1 MVIADSPMSVN
12 RVSSLPRRA
21 GTVLV
26 VGLTAWA
33 ALAGSAWA
41 QSGAAGKPPTETV
54 KPAPKS
60 ERDISQWLTRLHE
73 ASRRRAY
80 MGTFVVTVGSEMAA
94 SKIWHVCDGTR
105 QVERIETLTGTPRT
119 TLRMNDEVMTFE
131 PGAKTVWVEKR
142 EAFRLFPDF
151 LNTPANHIA
160 DHYVARMVKS
170 DRIAGFE
177 ADVVDFAPKDQ
188 HRFGY
193 RIWSEKKTGLVI
205 KLQTLD
211 AAQSVLEQ
219 VAFTELQLNA
229 PITVE
234 TLSRQMAQTEG
245 YQVQPVVT
253 HKTTP
258 EQQGWSLKTDVLGFT
273 PAHCQSRAEPVN
285 GVAKGATG
293 VSSPSSAS
301 SAGSALGNTAAM
313 QCIYTDGLASVSLFV
328 EPFDPQRHGKE
339 KALSS
344 GATHSIAQRVG
355 KHWVTAMGEAPP
367 ATLRQLAA
375 AVETKP

>member
-1 MVIADSPMSVN
+1 MLFADSPMSVN
-12 RVSSLPRRA
+12 CVSSLPRRA
-21 GTVLV
+21 GKVLLF
-26 VGLTAWA
+26 GLAAWA
-33 ALAGSAWA
+33 ATAGGAWA
-41 QSGAAGKPPTETV
+41 QSATAAKATTDTT
-54 KPAPKS
+54 KPAARP

-119 TLRMNDEVMTFE
+119 TLRLNDEVMTFE
-131 PGAKTVWVEKR
+131 PGSRTVWVEKR

-160 DHYVARMVKS
+160 DHYVARSIKS

-177 ADVVDFAPKDQ
+177 ADVVDFAPKDH

-211 AAQSVLEQ
+211 AAQNVLEQ

-234 TLSRQMAQTEG
+234 TLSRHMTQTEG

-253 HKTTP
+253 HKATP
-258 EQQGWSLKTDVLGFT
+258 EQQGWTLKADVLGFT
-273 PAHCQSRAEPVN
+273 PAHCQSRAEPPN
-285 GVAKGATG
+285 GSGKGAAIPG
-293 VSSPSSAS
+293 AS
-301 SAGSALGNTAAM
+301 STGSALGNTAAM

-328 EPFDPQRHGKE
+328 ESFDPQRHGKE

-355 KHWVTAMGEAPP
+355 KHWVTAMGEAPT
-367 ATLRQLAA
+367 ATLRQLAS
-375 AVETKP
+375 AVEAKP

>member
-1 MVIADSPMSVN
+1 MPLSRRPSADGPVVDALMSVN
-12 RVSSLPRRA
+12 RHFFQRLRPGHCAGLLLAGLFSVS
-21 GTVLV
+21 
-26 VGLTAWA
+26 
-33 ALAGSAWA
+33 ALAQNTPTPRTPDAASAA
-41 QSGAAGKPPTETV
+41 RASV
-54 KPAPKS
+54 PA
-60 ERDISQWLTRLHE
+60 ERDIGQWLNRLHE

-131 PGAKTVWVEKR
+131 PGSRTVWVEKR
-142 EAFRLFPDF
+142 DAFRLFPDF

-160 DHYVARMVKS
+160 DHYVARGVKT

-177 ADVVDFAPKDQ
+177 ADVVDFSPKDQ

-205 KLQTLD
+205 KLQTID
-211 AAQSVLEQ
+211 ASQNVLEQ
-219 VAFTELQLNA
+219 VAFTELEFNA
-229 PITVE
+229 P
-234 TLSRQMAQTEG
+234 LSVDGLARHMNQTEG

-253 HKTTP
+253 HRVNP
-258 EQQGWSLKTDVLGFT
+258 EQQGWSLKGDVLGFS
-273 PAHCQSRAEPVN
+273 PAHCHSRSDAQS
-285 GVAKGATG
+285 
-293 VSSPSSAS
+293 
-301 SAGSALGNTAAM
+301 AAQAPM
-313 QCIYTDGLASVSLFV
+313 QCVFTDGMASVSLFV
-328 EPFDPQRHGKE
+328 EPFDPKKHVRDKML
-339 KALSS
+339 AS
-344 GATHSIAQRVG
+344 GATHSLALRVG

-375 AVETKP
+375 AVESRP

>member
-1 MVIADSPMSVN
+1 MSVN
-12 RVSSLPRRA
+12 HVYRLPRRA
-21 GTVLV
+21 RQMAVWMVL
-26 VGLTAWA
+26 GLA
-33 ALAGSAWA
+33 AQGAWA
-41 QSGAAGKPPTETV
+41 QSAPAATGPEAAR
-54 KPAPKS
+54 PAAKT
-60 ERDISQWLTRLHE
+60 ERDIGEWLNRLHE

-80 MGTFVVTVGSEMAA
+80 VGTFVVTVGSEMAA

-131 PGAKTVWVEKR
+131 PDSKTVWVEKR

-160 DHYVARMVKS
+160 DHYVARSIKT
-170 DRIAGFE
+170 DRVAGFE

-193 RIWSEKKTGLVI
+193 RIWSERKTGLVI

-211 AAQSVLEQ
+211 AASQVLEQ

-229 PITVE
+229 PLSVN
-234 TLSRQMAQTEG
+234 TLALHMTQTAG
-245 YQVQPVVT
+245 YQVQPLVT

-258 EQQGWSLKTDVLGFT
+258 EQQGWSLKSDVLGFT
-273 PAHCQSRAEPVN
+273 PAHCQSRDGPAQGNN
-285 GVAKGATG
+285 G
-293 VSSPSSAS
+293 
-301 SAGSALGNTAAM
+301 AL

-328 EPFDPQRHGKE
+328 ETYDPQKHAKE
-339 KALSS
+339 KSLSS

-367 ATLRQLAA
+367 ATLRKLAA
-375 AVETKP
+375 AVQSRP